1 MGNNCCAND
10 NTDTNQEHQ
19 IDDNKP
25 KAQKPVNN
33 AELPPA
39 VATTDGSVTPDART
53 KKGGAENY
61 ARELTDIEDDDNP
74 GVKYYGE
81 TACGH
86 VKEDGK
92 YQMIRKG
99 QGK

>member
-1 MGNNCCAND
+1 
-10 NTDTNQEHQ
+10 
-19 IDDNKP
+19 
-25 KAQKPVNN
+25 
-33 AELPPA
+33 
-39 VATTDGSVTPDART
+39 VTPDART

-99 QGK
+99 